1 MFNQDISKYAFLKTF
16 GEYGYGHMYATIY
29 NLTEKHYGG
38 PVLVVTSQIGT
49 SYDPPLKDQEIYA
62 WRWGAEAAHS
72 RDVEADAQDSK
83 AARQVAGPT
92 RRPTQLPGVPV
103 PPAHQRGPGLRH
115 HEQGLRRRVR
125 MPVGRVADGGHELLM
140 GGYGPA
146 AGGGWDGGGGD

>member
-16 GEYGYGHMYATIY
+16 GEFGYGHFHATLY

-72 RDVEADAQDSK
+72 RDGLSLYDMELMLKPMRKIQKRLDKLQGQLGAPRNFQEFLFRLLISADLDLSLIHISE
-83 AARQVAGPT
+83 PT
-92 RRPTQLPGVPV
+92 RP
-103 PPAHQRGPGLRH
+103 
-115 HEQGLRRRVR
+115 
-125 MPVGRVADGGHELLM
+125 
-140 GGYGPA
+140 Y
-146 AGGGWDGGGGD
+146 